1 MSWEIFNFPLLWSR
15 HVSVFS
21 FGVTSQFEVGESHT
35 LRPSTWF
42 YFVAV
47 AIFLFLSYGFSFWVW
62 MPIGK
67 TVCFLPTEG
76 LEELV
81 KQKGFQDGVYAF
93 EYYPST
99 QGKYSVSI
107 TWGGHHIQKRWVSS
121 RNCVISQGMLGP
133 GQACGAHFPG
143 HRREGELL
151 CQKLFFF
158 SLFSEQYTVIWPVLK
173 CSRKSLWFQL
183 PRFKS
188 KAGGLK
194 LWGGRQARR
203 NSDTEQMGCVSIPL
217 I

>member
-1 MSWEIFNFPLLWSR
+1 MLLL
-15 HVSVFS
+15 H
-21 FGVTSQFEVGESHT
+21 SQFEVGESHT

-158 SLFSEQYTVIWPVLK
+158 LFFQNSTQSFGLFSNAAE
-173 CSRKSLWFQL
+173 SRCGFSCLVSNQ
-183 PRFKS
+183 
-188 KAGGLK
+188 K
-194 LWGGRQARR
+194 LA
-203 NSDTEQMGCVSIPL
+203 V
-217 I
+217 